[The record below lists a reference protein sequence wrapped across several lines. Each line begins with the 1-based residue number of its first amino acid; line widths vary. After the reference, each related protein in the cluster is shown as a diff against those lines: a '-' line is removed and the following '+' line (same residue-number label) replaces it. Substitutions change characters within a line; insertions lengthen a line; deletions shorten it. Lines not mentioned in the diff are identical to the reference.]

1 MHIARGLWIP
11 LLSFWL
17 ALAPAARAGDVPVG
31 WKEKEAT
38 TGALHAG
45 LPKPAFDAIARWT
58 GFCAANQYRMDLDAQ
73 GRVLVLTPVKRG
85 QTRETLR
92 IVGQAETWFDG
103 LLPPVPRSGTAPAA
117 APSNNGDKP
126 SENPPEK
133 RPAPAPL
140 PEDPE
145 GPPPSAPKSSGTGTG
160 GAKPATP
167 PSAWGSGAG
176 APDSQT
182 AVLIILHDEK
192 DHGVLLDH
200 LEGSVAYLKDWVA
213 GARKQTGLTL
223 EDPLLG
229 AFIENASG
237 QEEWNGDHE
246 VLNRVVQLLTLRR
259 FGQQPNWIVQG
270 LAWEAEMALFD
281 SVYCFPYRAGFVFAT
296 EHTSWPSDLRI
307 AFKDRAAKPLQVS
320 ELAGWQRGTWNPE
333 AAPIAWGFVRHLA
346 EAQKSKERALSTLLE
361 DLRRIRDEKD
371 RQPTGA
377 NTWKRI
383 DGWTMPAEEQEK
395 ALVAAFGKDVFKK
408 ATVTLRGLR
417 DIAGSA
423 PDDTK
428 AKAKTSPKGTAKSQ
442 PKG

>member
-1 MHIARGLWIP
+1 MFSAHIALGL
-11 LLSFWL
+11 LLM
-17 ALAPAARAGDVPVG
+17 LAPAAHAGEVPVG
-31 WKEKEAT
+31 WKDKEAST
-38 TGALHAG
+38 AQLQAG

-58 GFCAANQYRMDLDAQ
+58 GFCSAQKYRMDLDAQ

-85 QTRETLR
+85 RTSETLR

-103 LLPPVPRSGTAPAA
+103 LLPPVARGNTVPAA
-117 APSNNGDKP
+117 APGTDGKP
-126 SENPPEK
+126 AEK

-145 GPPPSAPKSSGTGTG
+145 GPPPSAPKSTGTGTG
-160 GAKPATP
+160 GAKAPTP
-167 PSAWGSGAG
+167 PTAWGSGAG
-176 APDSQT
+176 TPDSQT
-182 AVLIILHDEK
+182 AVLLILHDEK
-192 DHGVLLDH
+192 DYNALLDH

-223 EDPLLG
+223 EDPLVG
-229 AFIENASG
+229 AFVENASG

-270 LAWEAEMALFD
+270 IAWEAEMALFE
-281 SVYCFPYRAGFVFAT
+281 SVYCFPYRDGFVFAT

-307 AFKDRAAKPLQVS
+307 AFKDRAAKPLTIG
-320 ELAGWQRGTWNPE
+320 ELAGWQRGTWDAE
-333 AAPIAWGFVRHLA
+333 AAPISWGFVRHLA
-346 EAQKSKERALSTLLE
+346 EAQKSKERALSLLLE

-383 DGWTMPAEEQEK
+383 EGWTMSAEDQEK

-408 ATVTLRGLR
+408 ATVTMRGLR
-417 DIAGSA
+417 DIAGST
-423 PDDTK
+423 PGE
-428 AKAKTSPKGTAKSQ
+428 AKAKSKSTSRR
-442 PKG
+442 